1 MVWTFD
7 SIQLLALSRNQNKKN
22 QGKEKHI
29 PLQLDQVQLQKHLPR
44 YLLLLDEHHDIMCH
58 LVRNLPNRSSWMLPL
73 YMVLS
78 TCTPPQ
84 LPPSSN
90 FHLSPHIYI
99 ASHKRGLWCSL
110 NFSRYW
116 GSWELERSVH
126 MLDGGKAELLIQ
138 LENIL
143 CALAA
148 RWQLTHKCQLGGTQ
162 SSKERHL

>member
-1 MVWTFD
+1 MNTMISCVIWSET
-7 SIQLLALSRNQNKKN
+7 SPTEVH
-22 QGKEKHI
+22 GC
-29 PLQLDQVQLQKHLPR
+29 
-44 YLLLLDEHHDIMCH
+44 CH
-58 LVRNLPNRSSWMLPL
+58 
-73 YMVLS
+73 
-78 TCTPPQ
+78 CTWCCQPVPPPQ

-99 ASHKRGLWCSL
+99 ASHKHGLRCSL

-126 MLDGGKAELLIQ
+126 TLDGGKAELLIQ

-148 RWQLTHKCQLGGTQ
+148 RWQLTHKHQLGALRVQRSDTYSGW
-162 SSKERHL
+162 SSAVAYHVSLICHWSNTHHVLVHIHWLRNNIPTAAQTMF